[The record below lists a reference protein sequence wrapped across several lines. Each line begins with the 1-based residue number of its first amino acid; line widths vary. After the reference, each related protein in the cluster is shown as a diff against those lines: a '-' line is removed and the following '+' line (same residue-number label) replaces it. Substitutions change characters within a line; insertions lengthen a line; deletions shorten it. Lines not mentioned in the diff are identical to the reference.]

1 MQKQHDCVREC
12 QVDTDVEMLIPDE
25 YVRNIDGIFARVR
38 DGGVVIDVKSA
49 MTRYKPPR
57 GIRLWSL

>member
-1 MQKQHDCVREC
+1 MISPSNTSGPPGINV
-12 QVDTDVEMLIPDE
+12 
-25 YVRNIDGIFARVR
+25 DGIFARVR

-49 MTRYKPPR
+49 LRVKPPR